1 MLTVASDVYEGRR
14 AARCFPIRAHVQAA
28 RIALIVGTAVVTVAI
43 LTGKSPV
50 LLLGGLGAAATVL
63 LLAFNDTLQ
72 SLAAGVRSRTR

>member
-1 MLTVASDVYEGRR
+1 M
-14 AARCFPIRAHVQAA
+14 
-28 RIALIVGTAVVTVAI
+28 TVAI